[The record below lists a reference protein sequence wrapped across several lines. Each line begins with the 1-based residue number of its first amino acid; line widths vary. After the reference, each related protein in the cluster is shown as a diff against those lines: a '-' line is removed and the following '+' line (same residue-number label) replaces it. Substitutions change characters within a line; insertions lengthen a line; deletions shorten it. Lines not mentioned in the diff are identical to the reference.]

1 MYFQPFPTIKYDPT
15 GSGYTSEIKDI
26 TTRVKVKQWVRTK
39 ASLFAKFNVEDGM
52 TPDQAAYYLYNNTEY
67 HWVVLLF
74 NEITN
79 TYYGWP
85 LSRKDFDAF
94 VENKY
99 ANPQGVHHYEIT
111 QSSGDQSIKI
121 NVMSTVPGATAVSNL
136 EYEGAI
142 QDKKKQIRVLKPEY
156 LNQFVREFSDLVR
169 EKK

>member
-1 MYFQPFPTIKYDPT
+1 MYFNNFPTINYDCT
-15 GSGYTSEIKDI
+15 GNGTTETIQDI
-26 TTRVKVKQWVRTK
+26 TTRIAVRKWIREIGPLFSKYDVGDGETPEMV
-39 ASLFAKFNVEDGM
+39 ASTVYGSVYD
-52 TPDQAAYYLYNNTEY
+52 

-85 LSRKDFDAF
+85 LSRRDFDAF

-111 QSSGDQSIKI
+111 QSSGDQTKKI

-136 EYEGAI
+136 QYEAAI
-142 QDKKKQIRVLKPEY
+142 QDKKKQIRILKPTY
-156 LNQFVREFSDLVR
+156 LGQFKSEFQELLY
-169 EKK
+169 